1 MGTLLASIGAAFIAL
16 TLVFDK
22 LTLGD
27 FYKESTKTAWFVS
40 SVLGSV
46 IGLTAT
52 FIGWLLFSDPQT
64 IIGHVF
70 ELVNGHVYLLI
81 LSVLVGTI
89 AALALLSY
97 FYCFATGS
105 VSTTVGI
112 VIAATPIFVFVTQK
126 IFFSENWLLFEVVSV
141 VLTVIGILIYEW
153 LEKEDLED
161 EPGEE
166 GEAVEASAGRS
177 TFFNLPVITLILFS
191 TFYLVLI
198 DWVLSTIVITANVT
212 AIEASFIAL
221 PFYWLG
227 FGVGIINLGFNEV
240 RSFLSSESLRRVHFI
255 FLIFAIEIIGA
266 GFYFFEQLAIAELDV
281 TLATLIIGAHVVA
294 VWIMDIYIRNRYQ
307 YYKDKGESV
316 TKVFF
321 FRTPTESL
329 IAYDKSR
336 RTIFLQLCAIGIVLT
351 GLALWP

>member
-1 MGTLLASIGAAFIAL
+1 MGILLASIGAVFIAL
-16 TLVFDK
+16 TVIFDQ
-22 LTLGD
+22 LTLED
-27 FYKESTKTAWFVS
+27 FYNRSTKTAWFVS

-52 FIGWLLFSDPQT
+52 FIGWVLFNDPQI

-70 ELVNGHVYLLI
+70 ELINGHEYLLI
-81 LSVLVGTI
+81 LSALVGTI
-89 AALALLSY
+89 AALALLAY
-97 FYCFATGS
+97 LYCFASGA

-126 IFFSENWLLFEVVSV
+126 ILFSGNWLFFEVVSV
-141 VLTVIGILIYEW
+141 ILTVIGILIYEW
-153 LEKEDLED
+153 LGEENLEA
-161 EPGEE
+161 EPGEA
-166 GEAVEASAGRS
+166 GETSACRS
-177 TFFNLPVITLILFS
+177 TFFNLPVIALILFS
-191 TFYLVLI
+191 TLYLVLI

-227 FGVGIINLGFNEV
+227 FGVGIVGLGFKEV
-240 RSFLSSESLRRVHFI
+240 RSSLSSGSLRRVHFI
-255 FLIFAIEIIGA
+255 FLIFVIEIIGA

-294 VWIMDIYIRNRYQ
+294 LWIMDIYIKNQYQ
-307 YYKDKGESV
+307 YYKAKGESA

-321 FRTPTESL
+321 FRIPTENL

-336 RTIFLQLCAIGIVLT
+336 RTLTLQLCAIGIILT